1 MENQNVIIRYNF
13 DKQKDPKTGMWY
25 AICKW
30 CEKMYHGGF
39 RRIRDGNQAYEV
51 M

>member
-1 MENQNVIIRYNF
+1 MENQNAIIRYNF

-30 CEKMYHGGF
+30 CEKNVLWGL
-39 RRIRDGNQAYEV
+39 QAHSGWQSSI
-51 M
+51 